1 MNDRERWVNTMHF
14 KKVDRVPDEEFGYW
28 DECLTRWHNEGLPK
42 EVNNNEVADVYFGF
56 DRRKWVP
63 VNIGLMPPFEYKVIE
78 EDATHK
84 VIINGEGVKCLINK
98 EGIQTIPKYLEFP
111 IKDRES
117 WERFKKRLDPHTP
130 GRYPDNWEELKK
142 EWLRRDYPLGVS
154 VGSLFGWI
162 RNWMGFENVT
172 VAFYDEPRLIED
184 MMEYLTNYILT
195 IIDKAVK
202 EVKLDFASVWEDMAF
217 NKGPIISPKLFK
229 EYMVPRY
236 KRITDF
242 LKKYGVDVVIVDCD
256 GNINELVELWIEGGV
271 NCMFPI
277 EVGGGSDPI
286 EIRDKYGDKVLLA
299 GGVDKVALIK
309 GPEAI
314 KKEIK
319 RLEKLV
325 KMGGYIPHVDHRVP
339 SDVSFDNYLYYL
351 EVKRD
356 TFGIEKPAPEKI
368 SDFTSILR
376 RKDSIRPEENLG
388 VRT

>member
-1 MNDRERWVNTMHF
+1 MHF

-42 EVNNNEVADVYFGF
+42 EVNNNEVADVYFEF

-63 VNIGLMPPFEYKVIE
+63 VNIGLMPPFEYRVLE

-84 VIINGEGVKCLINK
+84 VIINSEGVKCIVNK
-98 EGIQTIPKYLEFP
+98 DAIQTIPKYLEFP
-111 IKDRES
+111 IKDKAD
-117 WERFKKRLDPHTP
+117 WERFKKRLNPHTP
-130 GRYPDNWEELKK
+130 AKYPDNWEELKK
-142 EWLRRDYPLGVS
+142 EWLNRDYPLGIS
-154 VGSLFGWI
+154 VGSLFGWL

-172 VAFYDEPRLIED
+172 VAFYDEPKLIED

-195 IIDKAVK
+195 IIDKAVR

-277 EVGGGSDPI
+277 EVAGGSDPI
-286 EIRDKYGDKVLLA
+286 QIRDKYGDKVLLA

-309 GPEAI
+309 GKEEI
-314 KKEIK
+314 KKEIN
-319 RLEKLV
+319 RLKKLV
-325 KMGGYIPHVDHRVP
+325 EMGGYIPHVDHRVP

-356 TFGIEKPAPEKI
+356 TFGIEKPSAKADGFVSGI
-368 SDFTSILR
+368 R
-376 RKDSIRPEENLG
+376 RRDSIRPEENLG